1 MASVKTL
8 SYLQAHDVQSL
19 RDEILSH
26 PNATVNKEGEK
37 CIPYAVIRGEIQPV
51 SKSLNILSKQSD
63 IDLKNLSLHNLDG
76 VIQQFA
82 IIEHKK
88 TMSRAGFW

>member
-1 MASVKTL
+1 MNYKSPPPSPIFPLKP
-8 SYLQAHDVQSL
+8 LQRS
-19 RDEILSH
+19 
-26 PNATVNKEGEK
+26 NKEGEK
-37 CIPYAVIRGEIQPV
+37 CIPYAVVRGEIQPV

>member
-1 MASVKTL
+1 M
-8 SYLQAHDVQSL
+8 QAHDVQSL
-19 RDEILSH
+19 RDEILAH

-37 CIPYAVIRGEIQPV
+37 CIPYAVIRGEIQSV

-63 IDLKNLSLHNLDG
+63 INHKNLSLHNLDG